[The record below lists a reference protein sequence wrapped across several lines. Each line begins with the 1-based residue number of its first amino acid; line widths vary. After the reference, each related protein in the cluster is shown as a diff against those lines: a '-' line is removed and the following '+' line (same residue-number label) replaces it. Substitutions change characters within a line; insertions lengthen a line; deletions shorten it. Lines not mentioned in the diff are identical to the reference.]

1 MATDQQPEH
10 LETQHIEEKINP
22 EESRIFVMCA
32 GALMVAEITFG
43 LLNTFHVI
51 HM

>member
-1 MATDQQPEH
+1 MSKDQENKPD
-10 LETQHIEEKINP
+10 P
-22 EESRIFVMCA
+22 GSRIFVMCA
-32 GALMVAEITFG
+32 GALMVAAITFG